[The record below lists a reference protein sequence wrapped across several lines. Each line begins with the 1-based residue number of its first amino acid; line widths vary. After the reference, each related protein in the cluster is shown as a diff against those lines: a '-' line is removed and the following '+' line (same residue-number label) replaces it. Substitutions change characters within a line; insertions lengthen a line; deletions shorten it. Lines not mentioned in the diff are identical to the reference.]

1 MVGLYMKEWLRGDVV
16 TWWLV
21 CWTPGWEV
29 GKTLYFHNASLHP
42 ELKIGTSKLLVKSG
56 EMPGGGGT
64 LGKTGRVAGEGEWNS
79 WSLHDEETSLS
90 SGWVGQ

>member
-1 MVGLYMKEWLRGDVV
+1 MVGLCMKEWLRGDMV

-21 CWTPGWEV
+21 CWTPGQEV

-64 LGKTGRVAGEGEWNS
+64 LLAEWQEKGN
-79 WSLHDEETSLS
+79 ETL
-90 SGWVGQ
+90 GNYMMRKPV